1 MRHAR
6 PALAL
11 AAAGLATAVAPTVIA
26 ADTPPHRV
34 FMTGAVAIEPAEYVK
49 LPKEPTYR
57 AFTPYGVDLSDEFPR
72 PGYQGQQASC
82 VAWATTY
89 ASSSY
94 FHAGRLGRRPDKPGE
109 LMSPAYIYN
118 SVRGPGKSCMT
129 PLRLAD
135 ALAFLRDRG
144 AVSYADFPTDV
155 TQCDPAL
162 PAGLADKAR
171 AFRLRSFRRIDVG
184 AAPGFPRAL
193 NVDDIKGALYQQK
206 PVVFIM
212 AAPQDFMDLTGDVT
226 YRHLE
231 PSAVN
236 RHAMAIVG
244 YDDRRQAFRIINS
257 WDEHW
262 GDRGYA
268 WVGYDTFRTLAT
280 EAYVLEGPGNGG
292 LTATVALSPAAA
304 LDGLVANAG
313 ARCGAIRMTRE
324 KGRLTLRG
332 FIGDAAALAQVR
344 EAALAVDAQ
353 ALVAVEHHPF
363 PQCEAELTLA
373 RATEAT
379 PLRLS
384 ATDAQGRPR
393 AGASVEMRRGELF
406 GLTVAAPA
414 DLPYV
419 SVVYVQADGSAVEL
433 YRGTPQLHAG
443 GRLRSVTI
451 GTGGPKETRFQ
462 VGAPF
467 GDELVVALASR
478 QPLFGAELDDYRTER
493 QFLTGLRARMVRVAP
508 GQAAA
513 AVLRLRTT
521 G

>member
-1 MRHAR
+1 MKRVLTAIGV
-6 PALAL
+6 AV
-11 AAAGLATAVAPTVIA
+11 AGMATAAITAQDAPR
-26 ADTPPHRV
+26 HRV
-34 FMTGAVAIEPAEYVK
+34 FMTGAEAIDPADYEK

-57 AFTPYGVDLSDEFPR
+57 AFTPDGVDLSEEFPK

-94 FHAGRLGRRPDKPGE
+94 FQGDRIGRRPDKPGE
-109 LMSPAYIYN
+109 LMSPAFLYN
-118 SVRGPGKSCMT
+118 SVRGPGKGCMT

-155 TQCDPAL
+155 NQCSAAVPI
-162 PAGLADKAR
+162 GLADKAR
-171 AFRLRSFRRIDVG
+171 DFRIRSFRRIEVKP
-184 AAPGFPRAL
+184 APGFPRAL
-193 NVDDIKGALYQQK
+193 NVDDIKGALYQEK

-212 AAPQDFMDLTGDVT
+212 SAPQDFMDLIDGRV
-226 YRHLE
+226 YQHLE
-231 PSAVN
+231 PSTVN
-236 RHAMAIVG
+236 RHVMAIVG

-262 GDRGYA
+262 GDKGYA
-268 WVGYDTFRTLAT
+268 WVGYDTFRNLAT

-292 LTATVALSPAAA
+292 LTVRPQLSPAAA

-313 ARCGAIRMTRE
+313 AKCGAIRMTRE
-324 KGRLTLRG
+324 KGRLVLTG
-332 FIGDAAALAQVR
+332 FTGDAATLDEIRARALEVDPDAQV
-344 EAALAVDAQ
+344 L
-353 ALVAVEHHPF
+353 VEHHPF

-373 RATEAT
+373 RATVQT
-379 PLRLS
+379 PVRLA
-384 ATDAQGRPR
+384 ATDADGRTRP
-393 AGASVEMRRGELF
+393 GAIVSMRKGELF
-406 GLTVAAPA
+406 GLNVVAPA

-419 SVVYVQADGSAVEL
+419 SIVYVQADGSAVEL
-433 YRGTPQLHAG
+433 YRGTPSQSAG
-443 GRLRSVTI
+443 GRMRSVTV

-467 GDELVVALASR
+467 GNELVVALASK
-478 QPLFGAELDDYRTER
+478 QPIFGAELDDYRTER
-493 QFLTGLRARMVRVAP
+493 QFLTGLRARMIRLP
-508 GQAAA
+508 QGQASA

>member
-184 AAPGFPRAL
+184 AAPE
-193 NVDDIKGALYQQK
+193 GA
-206 PVVFIM
+206 I
-212 AAPQDFMDLTGDVT
+212 
-226 YRHLE
+226 
-231 PSAVN
+231 
-236 RHAMAIVG
+236 
-244 YDDRRQAFRIINS
+244 
-257 WDEHW
+257 
-262 GDRGYA
+262 
-268 WVGYDTFRTLAT
+268 
-280 EAYVLEGPGNGG
+280 GPGT
-292 LTATVALSPAAA
+292 LVDLISPEH
-304 LDGLVANAG
+304 GV
-313 ARCGAIRMTRE
+313 
-324 KGRLTLRG
+324 
-332 FIGDAAALAQVR
+332 DAAA
-344 EAALAVDAQ
+344 E
-353 ALVAVEHHPF
+353 
-363 PQCEAELTLA
+363 
-373 RATEAT
+373 
-379 PLRLS
+379 
-384 ATDAQGRPR
+384 R
-393 AGASVEMRRGELF
+393 AG
-406 GLTVAAPA
+406 
-414 DLPYV
+414 
-419 SVVYVQADGSAVEL
+419 
-433 YRGTPQLHAG
+433 
-443 GRLRSVTI
+443 TI
-451 GTGGPKETRFQ
+451 GYEILTSL
-462 VGAPF
+462 GARY
-467 GDELVVALASR
+467 AR
-478 QPLFGAELDDYRTER
+478 RYLD
-493 QFLTGLRARMVRVAP
+493 
-508 GQAAA
+508 
-513 AVLRLRTT
+513 
-521 G
+521 